1 MDNNKFSNSCIYK
14 IVCKDTTITE
24 CYVGSTTDFKIRK
37 YKHKTSCNNVNCRK
51 YNLKVYKFIRENG
64 GFNNFEFIKIKNYEC
79 CSKVELEKEERKYIE
94 LNGCELNTQI
104 PARNNKEWYI
114 DNKEKIKENNK
125 KYRENNLEKIKE
137 RQKKYY
143 LDNKEKNNKKFKCD
157 CGCVY
162 QYKCK
167 ARHFKTIKHIKY
179 LTTIINI

>member
-79 CSKVELEKEERKYIE
+79 CSKAELELEERKQYEIY
-94 LNGCELNTQI
+94 GGELNTQI
-104 PARNNKEWYI
+104 PARTKKEYYL
-114 DNKEKIKENNK
+114 DNFEKYRENNK
-125 KYRENNLEKIKE
+125 KYN
-137 RQKKYY
+137 KKYY
-143 LDNKEKNNKKFKCD
+143 LDNKEKIKEKQNEKIKCD
-157 CGCVY
+157 CGSVY
-162 QYKCK
+162 QYKSK
-167 ARHFKTIKHIKY
+167 ARHYRSIKHRNY
-179 LTTIINI
+179 LTTITI